1 VRAAKRDDAEPGVV
15 LAFLSDGASVDKLPG
30 GNGRPD
36 LLVGYRG
43 RSHLVEVK
51 TNRAQLRP
59 GQKQWAERW
68 CGEAPVVAR
77 TPAQAR
83 KWLAIWREQADST
96 RIHFPALAPCRAGCH
111 CGEPGG
117 GVDAAME
124 ASLRP
129 PPRRA
134 GKAEGEPM

>member
-1 VRAAKRDDAEPGVV
+1 MRRAAKRDDAEPGVV
-15 LAFLSDGASVDKLPG
+15 LAFLSNGATVDKLPG

-51 TNRAQLRP
+51 TNRAKLRP

-83 KWLAIWREQADST
+83 KWLAIWRERADST
-96 RIHFPALAPCRAGCH
+96 RIHFP
-111 CGEPGG
+111 GG
-117 GVDAAME
+117 GPWAALE
-124 ASLRP
+124 EQSERDGA
-129 PPRRA
+129 PRRA
-134 GKAEGEPM
+134 GKDEEAPA